1 MKVAI
6 VHYHL
11 GHGGV
16 AQTIRSHSAALTSD
30 TIPHVILVG
39 SHLPEDA
46 DLPIALIPALDY
58 SSPANPPT
66 CPSAL
71 AASLLQTATRHLG
84 APPDLWHI
92 HNHSLG
98 KNPYLTESVAH
109 LARSGERLLL
119 SIHDLAEDGRPAL
132 YAAIRRIPDLYP
144 YSPHIHY
151 SFLNQ
156 RDITAFLSAGLPENQ
171 AILLEG
177 TAQSYQNTRNK
188 TPVTATSP
196 SALLT
201 SHSALGAS
209 SQSPI
214 SNLAPLLFAP
224 IRAIRRKNIGELI
237 LLAVLLPPPVRI
249 AISRPPNDP
258 ASLSIH
264 ETWRA
269 FAAIHAP
276 RIDFAV
282 TDRISPHPEA
292 DNSFHS
298 WVHHATHLV
307 GSSIAEGLGLPFLEA
322 KAWNRPFLGR
332 RLPHL
337 RHLVPPGSCYDRLL
351 IPKEWI
357 AKVILREQLET
368 TLARDDRT
376 RRCHPRL
383 PYLEQ
388 ILADLT
394 KDHWLDFANL
404 PEALQ
409 QSVIERCAA
418 PYEQEQIHLDING
431 TILPALPW
439 LMARTVARASR
450 PQPLHSSL
458 LTSHSALGTSSSPLS
473 PSPSPLL
480 PLYQSLLS
488 APASAPDFL
497 PPSSILNTFH
507 TPQLFHFLTAPPAP
521 FHAEPCFYKAVIFDI
536 YGTLLHT
543 KAGAVR
549 PDPSSDPALSRM
561 IRQLGFTP
569 PESPTAAL
577 HKAVLQYHAA
587 SSEEFPEVD
596 LRDLWRNLLQPPPH
610 ADLYRLVIATEDIRS
625 PARPIPGAFDA
636 VRLIA
641 STGIR
646 LGLLSNAQCNA
657 LHSLEHITPL
667 FDPELTLLSH
677 QLGIA
682 KPSPHIFAEMA
693 SRLYA
698 LHIAP
703 HEVLYIGNDPD
714 HDILPAQHQGWH
726 TALFS
731 QAPTTHCHPTLT
743 FSHYPQLLLH
753 LFPRKF
759 LNHKSQI

>member
-1 MKVAI
+1 MKIAI

-16 AQTIRSHSAALTSD
+16 PQTIRSHSATLTCD
-30 TIPHVILVG
+30 NIPHVILVG

-46 DLPIALIPALDY
+46 ELPIARIPALDY
-58 SSPANPPT
+58 ASPSHPPAS
-66 CPSAL
+66 PSDL
-71 AASLLQTATRHLG
+71 ADQLRQTATRHLG
-84 APPDLWHI
+84 TAPDLWHI

-98 KNPYLTESVAH
+98 KNPALTEAVAH
-109 LARSGERLLL
+109 LAHSDERLLL

-132 YAAIRRIPDLYP
+132 YAAIRHLTDLYP
-144 YSPHIHY
+144 HSPRIHY
-151 SFLNQ
+151 TFLNE
-156 RDITAFLSAGLPENQ
+156 RDRSTFLHAGLPENQ
-171 AILLEG
+171 SILLEG
-177 TAQSYQNTRNK
+177 TAQSSQSTTHNA
-188 TPVTATSP
+188 PPTS
-196 SALLT
+196 SLLT
-201 SHSALGAS
+201 HHCSLGT
-209 SQSPI
+209 
-214 SNLAPLLFAP
+214 SNTLLFAP

-264 ETWRA
+264 ETWRT

-282 TDRISPHPEA
+282 TDRIPPHPDA

-298 WVHHATHLV
+298 WVHHATLLV
-307 GSSIAEGLGLPFLEA
+307 GTSIAEGLGLPFLEA

-337 RHLVPPGSCYDRLL
+337 RHLVPPDSCYDRLL

-418 PYEQEQIHLDING
+418 PYEQEQIHLDIDG
-431 TILPALPW
+431 SIHPALPW

-458 LTSHSALGTSSSPLS
+458 LTSP
-473 PSPSPLL
+473 PPLL

-488 APASAPDFL
+488 APTSAPAFL
-497 PPSSILNTFH
+497 PPSSILNTYH

-521 FHAEPCFYKAVIFDI
+521 FHAEPCSYKAVIFDI

-625 PARPIPGAFDA
+625 PARPIPGAFEA
-636 VRLIA
+636 VRMI
-641 STGIR
+641 SSSGIR

-667 FDPELTLLSH
+667 FEPELTLLSH

-682 KPSPHIFAEMA
+682 KPSPHLFAEMA
-693 SRLYA
+693 SRLHA

-731 QAPTTHCHPTLT
+731 QSTPTTHCHPTLT
-743 FSHYPQLLLH
+743 FAHYPSLLH
-753 LFPRKF
+753 HLF
-759 LNHKSQI
+759 H